1 MANILKGYRGN
12 NTGSFKEV
20 ESITKNYDPSIIPT
34 KEERVKKKEE
44 RAVKQGWSDKKRL
57 RKGLNIDTDKT
68 TKVTNYD
75 ATSKTYDSSTK
86 ENVAQYITN
95 KKQSERQEYSPNL
108 STDVSATPST
118 IDKSRYK
125 NVFEKGDYVGT
136 VKKREGKAL
145 NEILQS
151 NPAPSPKLNA
161 AIGKINVPK
170 INLPQIDINLPKYK
184 GSNLQAGL
192 RRAGGKVKQAFTK
205 KGCGINMDCPD
216 WMKKS

>member
-1 MANILKGYRGN
+1 MANILNGYREN
-12 NTGSFKEV
+12 NTGKFKEI
-20 ESITKNYDPSIIPT
+20 ENITKTYDPGIIPT
-34 KEERVKKKEE
+34 KEERMEKKEN
-44 RAVKQGWSDKKRL
+44 RALKNDWSDRKRL
-57 RKGLNIDTDKT
+57 RKGLDIDTEQT
-68 TKVTNYD
+68 AKVINYD
-75 ATSKTYDSSTK
+75 ATSKTYNSSTK

-118 IDKSRYK
+118 IDKSRYR
-125 NVFEKGDYVGT
+125 NVFEKGKYVGT
-136 VKKREGKAL
+136 VKKKERKAL
-145 NEILQS
+145 NEVFQS

-161 AIGKINVPK
+161 ALGNINVPK

-205 KGCGINMDCPD
+205 KGCGINMECPD
-216 WMKKS
+216 WMK

>member
-34 KEERVKKKEE
+34 KEERIKKKEE
-44 RAVKQGWSDKKRL
+44 RAVKQDWSDKKRL

-75 ATSKTYDSSTK
+75 ATSRTYNSSTK
-86 ENVAQYITN
+86 ENVAQYITS
-95 KKQSERQEYSPNL
+95 KKHRQEHSPNL
-108 STDVSATPST
+108 STDASATPST

-136 VKKREGKAL
+136 VRKRGGKAL
-145 NEILQS
+145 NEIFQS
-151 NPAPSPKLNA
+151 NPAPSGLN
-161 AIGKINVPK
+161 INVPK
-170 INLPQIDINLPKYK
+170 INLPNIDINLPSYK
-184 GSNLQAGL
+184 GSNLQKSLRKAGEKIKNI
-192 RRAGGKVKQAFTK
+192 GKGRGTYSRGERNSYK
-205 KGCGINMDCPD
+205 CPWD
-216 WMKKS
+216 GNC